1 MALSDPLGDMI
12 TRIRN
17 GQLARLATV
26 ACPASTLRQ
35 SVCQALLDEGYI
47 RGFKIVEVGEGK
59 TNLEIELKYIDGQGV
74 IKQIDRVS
82 KPGRRVYKKV
92 KDMPRFYNG
101 LGVLLVSTPRGI
113 LTDSGARSANVGGE
127 ILCRVY

>member
-1 MALSDPLGDMI
+1 MALSDPLGDML

-17 GQLARLATV
+17 GQMARLSV
-26 ACPASTLRQ
+26 VVCPWSTLREA
-35 SVCQALLDEGYI
+35 VLVALKAEGYI
-47 RGFKIVEVGEGK
+47 RGFVKKDLPGNKAV
-59 TNLEIELKYIDGQGV
+59 LEIQLKYTDGAGA
-74 IKQIDRVS
+74 IRQIDRVS

-113 LTDSGARSANVGGE
+113 LTDRAAREANVGGE
-127 ILCRVY
+127 VLCRVY

>member
-17 GQLARLATV
+17 GQMAKLAIV
-26 ACPASTLRQ
+26 KCPASTLR
-35 SVCQALLDEGYI
+35 SAVCQALVDEGYI
-47 RGFKIVEVGEGK
+47 RGFKQVDLGDGK
-59 TNLEIELKYIDGQGV
+59 SNLEIQLKYMDGQGA

-113 LTDSGARSANVGGE
+113 LTDSGARKANVGGE
-127 ILCRVY
+127 VLCRVY